1 MNLPNAI
8 GARNATAATAAFI
21 TRWQAATGSERANHQ
36 LFLTELCAL
45 LGVPQPDPARD
56 DTRDN
61 AYVFERR
68 VQFAHGDGSAS
79 NGFID
84 CYKRGHFVLEEPRGC
99 EPAAAP
105 GASTTPCC
113 APAPRPKAMPA
124 RCLRLRGGR
133 RS

>member
-8 GARNATAATAAFI
+8 GAGNEAAATAATAAFI

-84 CYKRGHFVLEEPRGC
+84 CRRSWRRWRRWAARGRSE
-99 EPAAAP
+99 
-105 GASTTPCC
+105 
-113 APAPRPKAMPA
+113 KA
-124 RCLRLRGGR
+124 GR
-133 RS
+133 RGDGVMR